1 MSFRESRDLLCFV
14 LEKYQRIIVYKQS
27 NIVDIRLLIRLN
39 HYYFFMPMLK
49 PTANNE
55 FFFMDNK
62 KKYIFDLLQCF
73 GKGYR
78 HDNEG

>member
-1 MSFRESRDLLCFV
+1 
-14 LEKYQRIIVYKQS
+14 VYKQS

-55 FFFMDNK
+55 FFLWIVK
-62 KKYIFDLLQCF
+62 KMYLICYSVL
-73 GKGYR
+73 GKVTDMIMRVNRRFCNGG
-78 HDNEG
+78 DKGK